1 MATLTVLQCDAD
13 TTFLTYVPSV
23 VAAAAIICSLEEVT
37 ALQSGDLLRIFGSL
51 SVDVVREPQSKPRY
65 ISYLGYILFQWSSIF
80 LTSVYVDFSHVQD
93 AVEACYYDMQEVVID
108 SYYRRLSVKRK
119 ALCASE
125 PQSPVGVL
133 EAAALSSASEGTS
146 GFSSR
151 ESSPGVGD
159 VFPVATSSRLKRRK
173 LLADDE
179 HQSTT
184 TWLQHTHL

>member
-1 MATLTVLQCDAD
+1 
-13 TTFLTYVPSV
+13 
-23 VAAAAIICSLEEVT
+23 VALS
-37 ALQSGDLLRIFGSL
+37 IFG
-51 SVDVVREPQSKPRY
+51 
-65 ISYLGYILFQWSSIF
+65 
-80 LTSVYVDFSHVQD
+80 YVQG
-93 AVEACYYDMQEVVID
+93 AVKGCYRDMQEVVMD
-108 SYYRRLSVKRK
+108 SYCRRLSMKRK